1 MYKRTKGQCKK
12 KTSACTSNSDTVD
25 RLLVLMQDNTVPMSL
40 VASPKTRVLELKS
53 IFEAEYPLLQFS
65 AYDASSRPCAP
76 CTAPRV

>member
-25 RLLVLMQDNTVPMSL
+25 HLLVLMQGNTAPMSL

-65 AYDASSRPCAP
+65 AYDA
-76 CTAPRV
+76 PRA